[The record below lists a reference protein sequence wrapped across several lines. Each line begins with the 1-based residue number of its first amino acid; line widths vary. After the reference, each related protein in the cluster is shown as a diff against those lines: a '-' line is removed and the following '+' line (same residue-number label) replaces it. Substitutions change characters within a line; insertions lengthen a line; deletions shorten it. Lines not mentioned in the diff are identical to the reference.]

1 MKFKSL
7 MTVMAAAAVVLG
19 MSSCGSDDAPAE
31 APVAVATQVE
41 GSYSGNEI
49 IKVMGEESSNTTT
62 TYQFVKAAD
71 AAIDMTIPQSG
82 EEGGMMIPALPVK
95 NIPLTKNGNT
105 VTGKLDKYEG
115 KVTTSAGAEKAY
127 TISNLVVIFS
137 DKTVVVTFTQ
147 KYGNMPFAFTGQ
159 FTGRKEN

>member
-41 GSYSGNEI
+41 GSYSGNEV
-49 IKVMGEESSNTTT
+49 IKVMGSESSNTTT

-105 VTGKLDKYEG
+105 ITGKLDKYEG

-127 TISNLVVIFS
+127 TISNLVVVFNS
-137 DKTVVVTFTQ
+137 NLVSVTFSL
-147 KYGNMPFAFTGQ
+147 KYGNMPMTMETTFAGQ
-159 FTGRKEN
+159 KK